1 MPNFS
6 KLYTRTGD
14 DGFTGLIGRERV
26 PKYDLHPEAYGE
38 VDELQAVLGMCRAAP
53 ISARVRE
60 ILTTVER
67 DLYTM
72 MAELAT
78 SAESE
83 QLARFCIPADR
94 VAWLEATTD
103 ELGADLPPLTDF
115 LLPGDTP
122 HGALLNLARTVARR
136 AERAVA
142 RLVHY
147 EDRRDSHALQY
158 LNRLSSLLFVMTRY
172 EDLHAGVER
181 PTTARDAIG

>member
-1 MPNFS
+1 MPTDFS

-53 ISARVRE
+53 ISERSKELLVV
-60 ILTTVER
+60 IER

-78 SAESE
+78 TAEFE
-83 QLARFCIPADR
+83 QVSQFCIGGER
-94 VAWLEATTD
+94 VEWLEAATD
-103 ELGADLPPLTDF
+103 ELGKDLPALTGF
-115 LLPGDTP
+115 LTPGDTAA
-122 HGALLNLARTVARR
+122 GALLNLARTVARR

-147 EDRRDSHALQY
+147 EDRRSSHTLQY
-158 LNRLSSLLFVMTRY
+158 LNRLSSLLFALMRTEELR
-172 EDLHAGVER
+172 AGVDR
-181 PTTARDAIG
+181 PTLARP

>member
-1 MPNFS
+1 MPNFA

-14 DGFTGLIGRERV
+14 DGFTGLIGRDRV

-53 ISARVRE
+53 VSARVAE
-60 ILTTVER
+60 ILVTVER

-83 QLARFCIPADR
+83 QMTHFCIRAER
-94 VAWLEATTD
+94 VDWLESATD
-103 ELGADLPPLTDF
+103 EVGASIPPLTDF

-122 HGALLNLARTVARR
+122 HSALLNLARTVTRR

-147 EDRRDSHALQY
+147 EDRRASHALQY

-181 PTTARDAIG
+181 PTTARAG